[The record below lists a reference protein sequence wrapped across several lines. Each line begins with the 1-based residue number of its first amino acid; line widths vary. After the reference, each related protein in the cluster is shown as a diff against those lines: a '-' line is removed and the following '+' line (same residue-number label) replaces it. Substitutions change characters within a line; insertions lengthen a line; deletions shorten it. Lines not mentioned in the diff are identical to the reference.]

1 MTTYIDSPSQSTR
14 IFACTQCPK
23 IFATRSN
30 LKRHMENPNIHN
42 IPYIR
47 SRDQKRWKG
56 HAKKVVSKEETTE
69 RMRKWRAE
77 NREKNRQNDLRC
89 RVYRLARQKFGEHDS
104 PEKQQFVR
112 DEITRRLGRRMMMEQ
127 QKLDKQQQQPTQQ
140 LMFPRR
146 GRRLVRHIEDDDDE
160 RDDLVELPFYSGAQ
174 RKIELPSIDMR
185 RSSFHSSA
193 SSSPA
198 LPHLSPSWRNERR
211 TSSSSVSTLSSFSSD
226 HISAFKQPSSP
237 LSEDDNESHSS
248 SSSADFLALPPMHAL
263 LSYAPSP
270 YHASS
275 PTATTATSTSDEP
288 VRYVEQTRI
297 LDEFVGVVLNY
308 AGHRQCREH
317 SS

>member
-1 MTTYIDSPSQSTR
+1 MTTSIDTASSTSR

-127 QKLDKQQQQPTQQ
+127 KLDKHHHHHHHHHQEPN
-140 LMFPRR
+140 
-146 GRRLVRHIEDDDDE
+146 
-160 RDDLVELPFYSGAQ
+160 DLVELPFYSGSQ
-174 RKIELPSIDMR
+174 RKIELPSIDVR

-226 HISAFKQPSSP
+226 PLSAFKQPSSP
-237 LSEDDNESHSS
+237 LTEDDNASHSS
-248 SSSADFLALPPMHAL
+248 S
-263 LSYAPSP
+263 
-270 YHASS
+270 ASNNM
-275 PTATTATSTSDEP
+275 EP

-308 AGHRQCREH
+308 AGHRPCREH
-317 SS
+317 HTS

>member
-1 MTTYIDSPSQSTR
+1 MTTQIDTTSSTTTR

-112 DEITRRLGRRMMMEQ
+112 DEITRRLGRHAVVPRT
-127 QKLDKQQQQPTQQ
+127 PTNNTSK
-140 LMFPRR
+140 
-146 GRRLVRHIEDDDDE
+146 
-160 RDDLVELPFYSGAQ
+160 DDLVELPFYSGSQ
-174 RKIELPSIDMR
+174 RKIELPSIDVR

-211 TSSSSVSTLSSFSSD
+211 TSSSSVSTLSSFS
-226 HISAFKQPSSP
+226 ITSST
-237 LSEDDNESHSS
+237 LSSNNSNNNNDNDSRNENYHHRN
-248 SSSADFLALPPMHAL
+248 ADI
-263 LSYAPSP
+263 
-270 YHASS
+270 
-275 PTATTATSTSDEP
+275 EP
-288 VRYVEQTRI
+288 IRYVEQARI

-308 AGHRQCREH
+308 AGHRQRREH